1 MYLDMIYIYIL
12 LYIYIHFLGSSIKP
26 RSVPHSGLRTPALY
40 LFEGHKGLI
49 IKGIEIHTF
58 FLDGDDTFLPS
69 EMVQSLSGLS
79 SFRLP

>member
-1 MYLDMIYIYIL
+1 MDTVYIYIFRPGGSS
-12 LYIYIHFLGSSIKP
+12 HFSIKP
-26 RSVPHSGLRTPALY
+26 RSVPHSGLRSPALY
-40 LFEGHKGLI
+40 LFEGHTGLI